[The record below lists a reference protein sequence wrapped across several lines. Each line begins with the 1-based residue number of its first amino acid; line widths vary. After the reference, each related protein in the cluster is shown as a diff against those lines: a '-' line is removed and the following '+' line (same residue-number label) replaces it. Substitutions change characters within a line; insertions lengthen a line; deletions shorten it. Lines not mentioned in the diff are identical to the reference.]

1 MEIWLRESRRN
12 CGEAFFLRGCKSR
25 EIDKNIERLWCEK
38 LLTLAS
44 NSLVQLT
51 HESDYP
57 RPILHV
63 QLEKSIKV

>member
-12 CGEAFFLRGCKSR
+12 FGEAFMRGCKSR
-25 EIDKNIERLWCEK
+25 EINKNIERLWCEK
-38 LLTLAS
+38 LLILAS